1 MCDIEELRGIKD
13 RLQIMATSIN
23 DIIKSIERD
32 SVTDTRKNF
41 HDFLDLTGP
50 VFNEDRTSYEI
61 DVRDRVETLLERI
74 MYW

>member
-1 MCDIEELRGIKD
+1 MGDIEELRGIKD
-13 RLQIMATSIN
+13 RLQIMATFIN

-41 HDFLDLTGP
+41 HDFLDLTC
-50 VFNEDRTSYEI
+50 NEDRTSYEI